1 MSKAKKQRQ
10 SSLSSNATA
19 HFEEVPSTAQDPLP
33 DPDEEGAG
41 CDGESGI
48 RFFRTFDDEI
58 VRLDASPASNNPEP
72 YGNGRRQSVAP
83 TPIIPGY
90 YTLADAFEKS
100 RQFFEKH
107 LDEASETGSDAPGE
121 EESAEDPEAGD
132 LIKSGAAIE
141 SGEDKSQAQQ
151 TAEKKV
157 ERKGEKKGEKKA
169 RKKAEK
175 KARKKAEKKARKKA
189 EKKARKKAE
198 KEARKKARK
207 KDGKKN
213 LDLEQPCYKVGTGV
227 RSGGEADLI
236 RSDPTISTA
245 QLLRELSEGLES
257 EAERVLTVEGSAVDV
272 G

>member
-1 MSKAKKQRQ
+1 MSKGKQQRQ

-19 HFEEVPSTAQDPLP
+19 HFEAVPSMAQDPLP

-41 CDGESGI
+41 GDGESGI

-107 LDEASETGSDAPGE
+107 LDEAPETGSDAPGE